1 MENEATT
8 TQIFYYK
15 DCRVRTVQRDNE
27 PWFVL
32 KDVCDVL
39 GISNHKMVAQRLDT
53 DEVSQAD
60 LTDSLGRTQAT
71 TIINESG
78 LYSVILRSD
87 KPEARNFRKWIT
99 SEVLPSIRKTGGY
112 IVGQETLSPEELM
125 AKALLIAQ
133 QKIAERDAKIADLTV
148 KNRIMEPKAD
158 YFDACIERNLLLNF
172 RETAKVPGI
181 PPKQFMDFLMEKKFL
196 YRTQKGSLLPTE
208 SRNDGYFS
216 VKESY
221 NSATGWSGTQTF
233 VTPKGREA
241 FRLMLYW

>member
-1 MENEATT
+1 MENEATA

-39 GISNHKMVAQRLDT
+39 GISNPTMVANRLDE
-53 DEVSQAD
+53 DEVAKFD
-60 LTDSLGRTQAT
+60 LGSRSGETN
-71 TIINESG
+71 IINESG

-87 KPEARNFRKWIT
+87 KPEARHFRKWIT

-112 IVGQETLSPEELM
+112 IAGQETLSPEELM

-172 RETAKVPGI
+172 RETAKVLGI

-241 FRLMLYW
+241 FRLMLFW

>member
-1 MENEATT
+1 MGNEATA

-39 GISNHKMVAQRLDT
+39 GISNPTMVANRLDE
-53 DEVSQAD
+53 DEVAKFD
-60 LTDSLGRTQAT
+60 LGSRSGETN
-71 TIINESG
+71 IINESG

-87 KPEARNFRKWIT
+87 KPEARHFRKWIT

-172 RETAKVPGI
+172 RETAKVLGI

-241 FRLMLYW
+241 FRLMLFW

>member
-39 GISNHKMVAQRLDT
+39 GISKYRDTASRLDD
-53 DEVSQAD
+53 DERGSARVD
-60 LTDSLGRTQAT
+60 TLGGPQEM

-78 LYSVILRSD
+78 LYSVILRSG
-87 KPEARNFRKWIT
+87 KPEARQFRKWIT

-172 RETAKVPGI
+172 RETAKVLGI
-181 PPKQFMDFLMEKKFL
+181 PPKQFMDFLMENKFL

-221 NSATGWSGTQTF
+221 NNATGWSGTQTF

-241 FRLMLYW
+241 FRLMLFW

>member
-1 MENEATT
+1 MENEATA

-39 GISNHKMVAQRLDT
+39 GISKYRDTASRLDD
-53 DEVSQAD
+53 DERGSARVD
-60 LTDSLGRTQAT
+60 TLGGPQEM

-87 KPEARNFRKWIT
+87 KPEARHFRKWIT

-133 QKIAERDAKIADLTV
+133 QKIAERDAQIADLTV

-172 RETAKVPGI
+172 RETAKVLGI

-241 FRLMLYW
+241 FRLMLFW

>member
-1 MENEATT
+1 MENEATA

-39 GISNHKMVAQRLDT
+39 GISKYRDTASRLDD
-53 DEVSQAD
+53 DERGLARVD
-60 LTDSLGRTQAT
+60 TLGGPQEM

-87 KPEARNFRKWIT
+87 KPEARHFRKWIT
-99 SEVLPSIRKTGGY
+99 SEVLPSIRKTSGY
-112 IVGQETLSPEELM
+112 IVGQETISPEELM

-148 KNRIMEPKAD
+148 KNRIMEPKVD

-172 RETAKVPGI
+172 RETAKVLGI

-241 FRLMLYW
+241 FRLMLFW

>member
-1 MENEATT
+1 
-8 TQIFYYK
+8 
-15 DCRVRTVQRDNE
+15 
-27 PWFVL
+27 
-32 KDVCDVL
+32 
-39 GISNHKMVAQRLDT
+39 
-53 DEVSQAD
+53 
-60 LTDSLGRTQAT
+60 
-71 TIINESG
+71 
-78 LYSVILRSD
+78 
-87 KPEARNFRKWIT
+87 
-99 SEVLPSIRKTGGY
+99 
-112 IVGQETLSPEELM
+112 M

-172 RETAKVPGI
+172 RETAKVLGI

-196 YRTQKGSLLPTE
+196 YRPQKGSLLPTE

-241 FRLMLYW
+241 FRLMLFW

>member
-1 MENEATT
+1 MENEATA

-39 GISNHKMVAQRLDT
+39 GISNPTMVANRLDE
-53 DEVSQAD
+53 DEVAKFD
-60 LTDSLGRTQAT
+60 LGSRSGETN
-71 TIINESG
+71 IINESG

-87 KPEARNFRKWIT
+87 KPEARHFRKWIT

-133 QKIAERDAKIADLTV
+133 QKIAERDAQIADLTV

-172 RETAKVPGI
+172 RETAKVLGI

-241 FRLMLYW
+241 FRLMLFW